1 LALRWLS
8 SSPTFIPVTGLLDS
22 AILVPLRIL
31 AAINLVPPGIMAA
44 HHTAAGLAVERPVD
58 RGTAVVIG
66 VV

>member
-1 LALRWLS
+1 M
-8 SSPTFIPVTGLLDS
+8 TGLLDS